1 MILKN
6 TFFKLGINAVLGKTM
21 ENVGKHRYIKLATTE
36 RRKNDLVS
44 EPSYHNTNFFTE
56 NSLIIEIKKLWYLWI
71 KLNLFRTLN
80 TKIK

>member
-6 TFFKLGINAVLGKTM
+6 TFFKLGINAVFGKTM
-21 ENVGKHRYIKLATTE
+21 ENVRKHRKQLVTTE
-36 RRKNDLVS
+36 RRKFDLVS
-44 EPSYHNTNFFTE
+44 EPSYHNANFFTE